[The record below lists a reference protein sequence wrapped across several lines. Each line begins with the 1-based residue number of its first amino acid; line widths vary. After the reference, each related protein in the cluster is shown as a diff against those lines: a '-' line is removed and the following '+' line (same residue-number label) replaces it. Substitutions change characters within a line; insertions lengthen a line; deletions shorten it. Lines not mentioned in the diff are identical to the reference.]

1 MTALLHL
8 TNNWYLNI
16 DKGMTNLIVL
26 LDLAKAFDTVSH
38 NILLKKHELYGLKGV
53 TLDWFSSYLS
63 DRQQQCVVEGC
74 VCKPP
79 LISCG
84 VPQGS
89 ILGPLLFL
97 IYINDL
103 PGCLL
108 HTKAHMYA
116 DDTTIYACSVSTA
129 ELYAKV
135 NNDLTRVRDWL
146 LANKL
151 SLNVTKTEYMF
162 LTTTFKLSNLGRD
175 FPIKISNNHVKR
187 VQTTKYLGIHLD
199 ENIKWNEH
207 VDKLCSKV
215 NRSSLCST
223 TATLFGTI

>member
-1 MTALLHL
+1 
-8 TNNWYLNI
+8 
-16 DKGMTNLIVL
+16 MTNLIVF

-38 NILLKKHELYGLKGV
+38 NILLKKLELYGLKGV

-63 DRQQQCVVEGC
+63 DRQQQCVVVEGC
-74 VCKPP
+74 VSKPQ

-116 DDTTIYACSVSTA
+116 DDTTIYASSVSTA

-135 NNDLTRVRDWL
+135 NNDLTRVMNWL
-146 LANKL
+146 LVNKL
-151 SLNVTKTEYMF
+151 SLNVTKAEYMF

-175 FPIKISNNHVKR
+175 FPIKIGNKKS
-187 VQTTKYLGIHLD
+187 
-199 ENIKWNEH
+199 
-207 VDKLCSKV
+207 C
-215 NRSSLCST
+215 
-223 TATLFGTI
+223 

>member
-1 MTALLHL
+1 M
-8 TNNWYLNI
+8 
-16 DKGMTNLIVL
+16 
-26 LDLAKAFDTVSH
+26 S
-38 NILLKKHELYGLKGV
+38 GV
-53 TLDWFSSYLS
+53 TRSEFYSSIINIPNLSVSLS
-63 DRQQQCVVEGC
+63 DRQQQCVGEGC
-74 VCKPP
+74 VSKPQ

-97 IYINDL
+97 ISINDL

-116 DDTTIYACSVSTA
+116 DDTTIYASSVSTA

-135 NNDLTRVRDWL
+135 NNNLTRVRDWL

-162 LTTTFKLSNLGRD
+162 
-175 FPIKISNNHVKR
+175 
-187 VQTTKYLGIHLD
+187 
-199 ENIKWNEH
+199 
-207 VDKLCSKV
+207 
-215 NRSSLCST
+215 
-223 TATLFGTI
+223 

>member
-1 MTALLHL
+1 
-8 TNNWYLNI
+8 
-16 DKGMTNLIVL
+16 MTNLIVL

-38 NILLKKHELYGLKGV
+38 NILLKKLELYGLKGV

-74 VCKPP
+74 VSKPQ

-89 ILGPLLFL
+89 ILAPWLFL

-103 PGCLL
+103 HGCLN

-116 DDTTIYACSVSTA
+116 DDSTIYASSVSTA

-135 NNDLTRVRDWL
+135 NNDLTRVRDCL

-175 FPIKISNNHVKR
+175 FPIKIGNNQVKR
-187 VQTTKYLGIHLD
+187 IQTTKYLGIHLD
-199 ENIKWNEH
+199 ENLKWNEH
-207 VDKLCSKV
+207 IDKLCSKV
-215 NRSSLCST
+215 NRSISGISIS
-223 TATLFGTI
+223 GTRSSSKILRCASYFQLSSRCFM